1 MRRLKQIVIMIVLID
16 LILITSSALTYYKVH
31 PDTKFFKESNY
42 NIKRWLDE
50 AHLNSSKINDIQLL
64 LNNDIGFL
72 QKSRREA
79 QVLFELNE
87 VLVNSRL
94 NGMLEVKEGGL
105 KFTKKANNRVR
116 NKIDQNLSNI
126 LKKYETIRTPKEMI
140 VLNGSEPSSP
150 FSYFYFKKLKELSDL
165 ELSRKRIL
173 VNLFIDFKSLLRF
186 TNEKEK
192 NYLDQ
197 INTCYALFPV
207 LCASRSSLEYKSSF
221 FEEYSIDLF
230 SCFFGAKTAISH
242 GFIKSQNIYEIQ
254 KKGLSEFHQ
263 ITGSKFPE
271 SYVKELN
278 NQKESKYFGLVSILA
293 IITYFSFVLGVFYL
307 ILAKSLNDFFSNY
320 SFVNR

>member
-1 MRRLKQIVIMIVLID
+1 MRRLKQIVIVIVLLD

-42 NIKRWLDE
+42 NVKRWLDE

-72 QKSRREA
+72 QKSRKEA

-87 VLVNSRL
+87 VLVKSRL
-94 NGMLEVKEGGL
+94 NGMLEVKEGEL

-116 NKIDQNLSNI
+116 NKIDQNLSNVV
-126 LKKYETIRTPKEMI
+126 KKYESIRTPKEMI
-140 VLNGSEPSSP
+140 VLNGSEPSIP

-173 VNLFIDFKSLLRF
+173 VNLFIDIKSILRL

-242 GFIKSQNIYEIQ
+242 GFINSKNIYEIQ
-254 KKGLSEFHQ
+254 KTALSEFHQ
-263 ITGSKFPE
+263 ITGFKLPE
-271 SYVKELN
+271 SYIKELKD
-278 NQKESKYFGLVSILA
+278 QKRSNSIRLEYILA
-293 IITYFSFVLGVFYL
+293 FITYFSFVSGFLYL
-307 ILAKSLNDFFSNY
+307 ILAKRLIKLFRRSN
-320 SFVNR
+320 

>member
-1 MRRLKQIVIMIVLID
+1 MRRLKQIVIVIVLLD

-42 NIKRWLDE
+42 NVKRWLDE

-72 QKSRREA
+72 QKSRKEA

-87 VLVNSRL
+87 VLVKSRL
-94 NGMLEVKEGGL
+94 NGMLEVKEGEL

-116 NKIDQNLSNI
+116 NKIDQNLSNVV
-126 LKKYETIRTPKEMI
+126 KKYESIRTPKEMI
-140 VLNGSEPSSP
+140 VLNGSEPSIP

-173 VNLFIDFKSLLRF
+173 VNLFIDIKSILRL

-242 GFIKSQNIYEIQ
+242 GFINSKNIYEIQ
-254 KKGLSEFHQ
+254 KTALSEFHQ
-263 ITGSKFPE
+263 ITGFKLPE
-271 SYVKELN
+271 SYIKELKD
-278 NQKESKYFGLVSILA
+278 QKRSNSIRLEYILA
-293 IITYFSFVLGVFYL
+293 FITYFSFVSGFLYL
-307 ILAKSLNDFFSNY
+307 ILTKRLIKLFRRSN
-320 SFVNR
+320 